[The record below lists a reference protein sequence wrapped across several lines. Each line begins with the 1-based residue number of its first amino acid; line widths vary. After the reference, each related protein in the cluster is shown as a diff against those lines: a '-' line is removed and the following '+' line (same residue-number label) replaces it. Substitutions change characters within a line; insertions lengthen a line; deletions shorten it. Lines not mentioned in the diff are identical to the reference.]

1 MLVVVFHANASADEF
16 GGPHWAWLAIGEH
29 GVDFFFVLSGF
40 IIAFAH
46 RSDAGQSQIA
56 RRYLLKR
63 AIRLLPTLWIIV
75 GCWAVFRISMGIHV
89 EPEMIARSML
99 LWPSTKPTL
108 PSVVWTLRHEA
119 LFYAVFVL
127 ILVSRRVGAWAF
139 ALWALA
145 AASQL
150 ALATFGRAVEGLP
163 AFFLSTFT
171 LDFMLGMFV
180 ARLHRV
186 NTFPPSMIPLIASC
200 CLLAGLLFIYNRL
213 GFHRYGTAD
222 YVSLAATWGTL
233 LLGLAFAGI
242 LHGLIC
248 IEKRVRVP
256 EAGVFLG
263 AASYAIYLLHTIV
276 NSFSQ
281 RVADHLSPTLKA
293 FGLGHL
299 LLIVAG
305 TICSLFF
312 YSLIERPI
320 TKALRQR
327 LLSAPP
333 S

>member
-16 GGPHWAWLAIGEH
+16 DGPHWAWLSIGEH

-46 RSDAGQSQIA
+46 PSEAGQREMA
-56 RRYLLKR
+56 RTYLVKR
-63 AIRLLPTLWIIV
+63 AIRLLPTLWIVV
-75 GCWAVFRISMGIHV
+75 GGWAVFRMLMGIHV

-99 LWPSTKPTL
+99 LWPSTEPTL
-108 PSVVWTLRHEA
+108 PGVVWTLRHEA

-127 ILVSRRVGAWAF
+127 ILINQRVGIWVF
-139 ALWALA
+139 LLWALA

-150 ALATFGRAVEGLP
+150 VLAAFDRAIEGLP

-171 LDFMLGMFV
+171 LDFMFGMLV
-180 ARLHRV
+180 ARLHRR
-186 NTFPPSMIPLIASC
+186 NAFSASMVPLIVSS
-200 CLLAGLLFIYNRL
+200 CLLAGLLLVYKWL
-213 GFHRYGTAD
+213 EFHRSGTAD

-256 EAGVFLG
+256 DAGVFLG
-263 AASYAIYLLHTIV
+263 GASYAIYLLHTIV

-281 RVADHLSPTLKA
+281 RFAAHLSPSLKA

-312 YSLIERPI
+312 YGLIERPT
-320 TKALRQR
+320 TKALRRR
-327 LLSAPP
+327 LLPAPP
-333 S
+333 T